1 LTAPVSSSLWRLSS
15 QSPTLPASAG
25 HESHA
30 SGRPRGRVPSE
41 LIAIIAV
48 AVLAAVAWIC
58 AMPPVQG
65 PDEDSHVAYVQRV
78 AETRSIPW
86 KAINPPPPDPGLPY
100 STEFAYAQTFGL
112 VTPSWGNPFARPG
125 NTDADV
131 RIWRSRDATLGPDA
145 GADGGFTPS
154 MTYPPLYYVYETI
167 PYAAASGGSMF
178 DRIFAMRLGNL
189 PALIAVVV
197 FAWLIAGELFGGRRW
212 LQTLATLAVALQ
224 PQLLHMT
231 AVVNPDVFLAAIWTA
246 ALYVM
251 TLIVRRGPTRGRL
264 AWLGALTVASCLT
277 QPRGLAIVAPAV
289 VVLGLIG
296 LRQARPGRSRRVAIA
311 ALGLAIVAGL
321 ATLVYYALG
330 GDLSVGG
337 VRQFGSYVWQ
347 FYLPRL
353 PFMDAS
359 ISTYGIG
366 EVFDR
371 FVGGFGML
379 EAGFPKGV
387 LRGLKTAALVVAILA
402 VAGLIVRRRDLRR
415 SLDVVLVYGAAALGY
430 FALLHAAAYRSLLE
444 STDPVITGRYLL
456 PLIVL
461 YGIAIAIAV
470 AWLPRRWAPVAG
482 GAAVSCV
489 LLLQLGALGVLFARF
504 YA

>member
-1 LTAPVSSSLWRLSS
+1 MVVATVA
-15 QSPTLPASAG
+15 A
-25 HESHA
+25 
-30 SGRPRGRVPSE
+30 
-41 LIAIIAV
+41 IAWTC
-48 AVLAAVAWIC
+48 VL
-58 AMPPVQG
+58 PPVQG
-65 PDEDSHVAYVQRV
+65 PDEDSHVAYAQRV

-86 KAINPPPPDPGLPY
+86 KLVNPPPADPGLPY
-100 STEFAYAQTFGL
+100 STEFAYAQTYGL
-112 VTPSWGNPFARPG
+112 ITPAWGNPFARPG

-131 RIWRSRDATLGPDA
+131 RIWEAQDATLGPDA

-154 MTYPPLYYVYETI
+154 MTYPPLYYVYEAL
-167 PYAAASGGSMF
+167 PYSAASGGSMF
-178 DRIFAMRLGNL
+178 DRVFAMRLGNL
-189 PALIAVVV
+189 PALLAVVV
-197 FAWLIAGELFGGRRW
+197 LTWLIAGELLGGRRW

-231 AVVNPDVFLAAIWTA
+231 AVVNPDVFLAAVWTA

-264 AWLGALTVASCLT
+264 AWLGGLAVASCLT
-277 QPRGLAIVAPAV
+277 QPRGLAIVAPVV

-296 LRQARPGRSRRVAIA
+296 LRRTRAGRARRVALA
-311 ALGLAIVAGL
+311 AFALAIVTGL

-330 GDLSVGG
+330 GQLSAGG
-337 VRQFGSYVWQ
+337 VRQFGSYLWQ

-359 ISTYGIG
+359 VSTYGIG

-379 EAGFPKGV
+379 EAVFPRSV
-387 LRGLKTAALVVAILA
+387 LWGLKVAALVVAVL
-402 VAGLIVRRRDLRR
+402 VLAGLIVRRRQVRR
-415 SLDVVLVYGAAALGY
+415 GLDVVLVYVAAALGY
-430 FALLHAAAYRSLLE
+430 LALLHAVAYRSLLE
-444 STDPVITGRYLL
+444 STDPVVTGRYLL
-456 PLIVL
+456 PLIAL
-461 YGIAIAIAV
+461 YGMANALAV

-489 LLLQLGALGVLFARF
+489 LLLQLAATGVLFTRF